1 MTERL
6 PILDVK
12 TRWNS
17 IYLLLERAI
26 KLRIPLDLI
35 ARQSNMGLAEFAVT
49 DDEWTLVQ
57 QIFEFLQIFYDI
69 TLEIEG
75 NKTPTLSLTV
85 PLYDLLLSDLK
96 EVVTDPLQP
105 ECIKKGADAAITKII
120 KYYK

>member
-35 ARQSNMGLAEFAVT
+35 ARQSYMGLAEFAVT
-49 DDEWTLVQ
+49 DDEWTLLQ
-57 QIFEFLQIFYDI
+57 QIFEFLQIFY
-69 TLEIEG
+69 G
-75 NKTPTLSLTV
+75 N
-85 PLYDLLLSDLK
+85 
-96 EVVTDPLQP
+96 
-105 ECIKKGADAAITKII
+105 CN
-120 KYYK
+120 